1 MQQHPVVQT
10 GGAQDINI
18 IDLSNSNLFQIFS
31 GLANCRAFL
40 FVMQRVKVYFCRFV
54 KTIK

>member
-10 GGAQDINI
+10 GGAQNISI
-18 IDLSNSNLFQIFS
+18 IDLGNSNLYQIFF

-40 FVMQRVKVYFCRFV
+40 FVMQMVKVYFCRFV